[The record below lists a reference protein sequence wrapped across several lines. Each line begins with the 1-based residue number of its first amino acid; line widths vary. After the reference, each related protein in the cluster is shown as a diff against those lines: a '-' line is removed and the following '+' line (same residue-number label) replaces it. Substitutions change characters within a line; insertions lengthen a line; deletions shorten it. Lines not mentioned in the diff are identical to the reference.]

1 MQFPNRHDSRV
12 VIFDRRLFIILTT
25 DVLNELDRDTLA
37 SYDVGKALVSNYS
50 FAYRYNLPQKGIVR
64 WFPRSKCY
72 RKWYLVIPI
81 NLRLLFEWAYIG
93 EE

>member
-37 SYDVGKALVSNYS
+37 SYDVGKALV
-50 FAYRYNLPQKGIVR
+50 R